1 MSNYHLV
8 ISCEHAGNQIP
19 EKYKMLFKDS
29 DEILESHEGWDPG
42 SWEIAKFL
50 SDGLNAKLFG
60 CHISRLLI
68 EANRSLNNVQL
79 FSRFTQSIGELEK
92 HELVNSFYLPYRQQI
107 ESEITKTQG
116 PVLHLSIHTFT
127 PNLNGYK
134 RDVDIGLLF
143 DPARQTEHQFCTQ
156 YQHELS
162 QVLPSFRIQF
172 NKPYLGIDDG
182 FTTYLRRQFGDEKYA
197 GIEIEVNQKFV
208 LDLDHLNQQLLSGL
222 KKVLD

>member
-1 MSNYHLV
+1 MGKYHLV

-19 EKYKMLFKDS
+19 EKYKMLFKES

-42 SWEIAKFL
+42 SWQIGNFL

-60 CHISRLLI
+60 CHTSRLLI
-68 EANRSLNNVQL
+68 EANRSLDNAQL
-79 FSRFTQSIGELEK
+79 FSRFTHSIGEHEK
-92 HELVNSFYLPYRQQI
+92 HGLINSFYLPYRQQV
-107 ESEITKTQG
+107 ESEITKTQD

-127 PNLNGYK
+127 PNFNGHE

-143 DPARQTEHQFCTQ
+143 DPARQSEHQFCTR
-156 YQHELS
+156 YQLELS
-162 QVLPSFRIQF
+162 QLLPSFRIQF

-182 FTTYLRRQFGDEKYA
+182 FTTYFRRQFGDEKYA

-208 LDLDHLNQQLLSGL
+208 ADLDDLNQQLLTGL
-222 KKVLD
+222 RKVLD